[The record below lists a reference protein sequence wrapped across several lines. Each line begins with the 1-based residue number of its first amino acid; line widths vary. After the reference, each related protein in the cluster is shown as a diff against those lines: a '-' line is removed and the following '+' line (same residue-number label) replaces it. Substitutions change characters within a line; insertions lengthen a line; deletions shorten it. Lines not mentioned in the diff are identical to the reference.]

1 MNKNKLNKRL
11 KKVKEN
17 IKKACDKSGRDP
29 SEIKIIAVSKN
40 HFAKKIKFFQD
51 KGIEVFGESRV
62 QELRKKNNK
71 LNSEVKWHFIGHLQ
85 RNKVKYITRMSN
97 CLMIESVDSPRLA
110 KEINKRA
117 KKNNRIMPVLI
128 EVNVAEDENKY
139 GFKTEDTLEF
149 LKRANKKY
157 ENIDIKGLMT
167 IIPYVDDVEK
177 TRPYFKKL
185 ASLKEQA
192 NKKGISL
199 EELSMGMSNDY
210 TVAIEE
216 GATIIRIGTA
226 LFGERKY

>member
-11 KKVKEN
+11 EKVKVN
-17 IKKACDKSGRDP
+17 IKEACEKSGRDP
-29 SEIKIIAVSKN
+29 SEIKIVAVSKN
-40 HFAKKIKFFQD
+40 HFAKKVKFFQN

-71 LNSEVKWHFIGHLQ
+71 VNSEVKWHFIGHLQ

-97 CLMIESVDSPRLA
+97 CLMIESLDSPRLA

-117 KKNNRIMPVLI
+117 KKNNRIMPVLV

-139 GFKTEDTLEF
+139 GFKVENTLDF
-149 LKRANKKY
+149 IKKANKKY
-157 ENIDIKGLMT
+157 ENLDIKGLMT
-167 IIPYVDDVEK
+167 IVPYVEDVEK

-185 ASLKEQA
+185 ANLKDKA
-192 NKKGISL
+192 KKEGISL
-199 EELSMGMSNDY
+199 DELSMGMSNDY